1 MKKEEKT
8 GNEHSPVSK
17 DRTLDH
23 KNVSDNPPSISEAT
37 TPSLD
42 DSNIE
47 HLIERIQRIKLQYP
61 TNHLKGFEELLKAT
75 RLVGDDYKIII
86 KAVWYNVM
94 SCKISKV
101 GLQLNQIH
109 TDGRIHLLIP
119 LKSGK
124 GKKELKRVIKILIA
138 GMNKTIEEPTSLHPE
153 QLVGKIIRNRNKG
166 HIDYETILGY
176 FSRDY
181 IIIDEGK
188 TLLTSNEPIHS
199 ESRRYLRLALDPYP
213 YNPVKK
219 KAVDISFGHELEYKP
234 HMGCS
239 IFTQPYY
246 FREDFA
252 TDGDLRRFIVPYVN
266 MSGVDRTE
274 AYRHRVEND
283 SNSDEYLKSFQK
295 FLSSLD
301 DNDSFELTDEA
312 ETEFLNA
319 SLILINRGFSYSV
332 KVANFVDIYDFTIQD
347 ILLKMSAVQALQDGK
362 NTITKK
368 HVSLAFID
376 LAEFL
381 EHLYHFVHTKINGM
395 LDYGEAWR
403 GAEGNDQE
411 LLNWLYSQGATSQET
426 TTISIKSYLNKI
438 QEVCNVGKRQAQN
451 IKKGHEKNGWI
462 KSKKGAHDSQLW
474 IDFEPV
480 KNARGVMQLPGP
492 EKIQDFEEYYNE
504 SIKNNVSESVTPLA
518 PQIVSDITSSMEI
531 LDKDNSKIESNFKY
545 NQHCAAPLAPLNV
558 TSPKIEILNHK
569 INKLSSDPSQA
580 AQEELEPIILEK
592 EKIKTETVKSE
603 LSCLS
608 DGNLIE
614 LRQFRPE
621 LKIEIEDELKKRN
634 IGQGGIL

>member
-1 MKKEEKT
+1 MSIEEQGNKK
-8 GNEHSPVSK
+8 SPTNNS
-17 DRTLDH
+17 RTPNH
-23 KNVSDNPPSISEAT
+23 KNVSDNPPSITEAT
-37 TPSLD
+37 TPTLN

-47 HLIERIQRIKLQYP
+47 NNIEKILKVKLQYP
-61 TNHLKGFEELLKAT
+61 TNHLKGFDELRKAT
-75 RLVGDDYKIII
+75 RLIGDDYKIII

-124 GKKELKRVIKILIA
+124 GKKELKRVIKALLE
-138 GMNKTIEEPTSLHPE
+138 GMNKTVEEPTSLHPE
-153 QLVGKIIRNRNKG
+153 QLVGKTIRNRNRNQVE
-166 HIDYETILGY
+166 YENIAGF

-188 TLLTSNEPIHS
+188 NLLTSNELIYN

-213 YNPVKK
+213 DNKITK
-219 KAVDISFGHELEYKP
+219 RAVDIPFGQELEYTP

-246 FREDFA
+246 FKEDFA
-252 TDGDLRRFIVPYVN
+252 TDGDLRRFLVPYVN

-274 AYRHRVEND
+274 AYRYRVEND
-283 SNSDEYLKSFQK
+283 SNSDKHLKSFQD
-295 FLSSLD
+295 FLSLLD
-301 DNDSFELTDEA
+301 DYDSFEFTQEA
-312 ETEFLNA
+312 EIEFLKA
-319 SLILINRGFSYSV
+319 SLILIKRGFSYSV

-368 HVSLAFID
+368 HVNLAFID

-411 LLNWLYSQGATSQET
+411 LLNWLYTQIATSLET
-426 TTISIKSYLNKI
+426 TTISIKDYLNKI
-438 QEVCNVGKRQAQN
+438 QEVCNVNERQAKN
-451 IKKGHEKNGWI
+451 IKKKHVQNGWV
-462 KSKKGAHDSQLW
+462 KSKKGSHDSKLW

-480 KNARGVMQLPGP
+480 RNARGVMQLPGS
-492 EKIQDFEEYYNE
+492 EKIPEEYYNE
-504 SIKNNVSESVTPLA
+504 SIKNNVSESITPLA
-518 PQIVSDITSSMEI
+518 PQIVSNTTITIENSDIGDSS
-531 LDKDNSKIESNFKY
+531 NIESNFRY
-545 NQHCAAPLAPLNV
+545 SQHCAAPLAPLNV
-558 TSPKIEILNHK
+558 TSPKIKILNHK
-569 INKLSSDPSQA
+569 INELLSDPSEA
-580 AQEELEPIILEK
+580 AHEEVEPIILEK
-592 EKIKTETVKSE
+592 EKIKLESIKFE
-603 LSCLS
+603 LSGLS
-608 DGNLIE
+608 DGNLIQ

-621 LKIEIEDELKKRN
+621 ITIEIEAELKKRN
-634 IGQGGIL
+634 IEQGGIL